1 MFVARDDEALECRI
15 PGPML
20 LHRDGH
26 RGGGLAR
33 ADHECSA
40 RRRMGEVT
48 RKDLERIGRG
58 DRGLK
63 AQCEQLFRIH
73 ASTLAQVGGGPGVLY
88 APIISSIDL
97 NKPLSGSLTWSST
110 VK

>member
-20 LHRDGH
+20 FHRDGH

-33 ADHECSA
+33 ADHERSA
-40 RRRMGEVT
+40 RRRMGEVA
-48 RKDLERIGRG
+48 RKDLERIGSG

-63 AQCEQLFRIH
+63 ALCEQLFRIH
-73 ASTLAQVGGGPGVLY
+73 ASTLAQVGGGPAAY
-88 APIISSIDL
+88 TSIISSIDL
-97 NKPLSGSLTWSST
+97 NKSLAGSLTWSST